1 MRWMTAMAAT
11 GGLLACTGAAAAAP
25 PIPQRTPLATV
36 PLNAEKLVSRVV
48 TTRVDFLPG
57 QAMPAHLHTVP
68 VICFVTQGDFLV
80 RIGEAPERAAPQ
92 GSVTYE
98 PAGATVH
105 YFRNA
110 STSKPGQLQCASL
123 AGPGD
128 TELNRMVDEPGAR

>member
-1 MRWMTAMAAT
+1 MPLRTLAVLSGLALAAT
-11 GGLLACTGAAAAAP
+11 PAAAA
-25 PIPQRTPLATV
+25 IPARTPLATV
-36 PLNAEKLVSRVV
+36 PLGADKLVSRVV

-80 RIGEAPERAAPQ
+80 RIGDEPERPAPQ

-98 PAGATVH
+98 PAGTTVH

-110 STSKPGQLQCASL
+110 STTKGAQLQCASL
-123 AGPGD
+123 AGPDD
-128 TELNRMVDEPGAR
+128 TELNRMLDEPGPK